1 MTSFTKTKKKTLKC
15 YVDAEGGGE
24 GGVEKAER
32 FETEPDENT
41 SAAERHVNYSSNKT
55 LGEVEY

>member
-1 MTSFTKTKKKTLKC
+1 MLMLKEEEK
-15 YVDAEGGGE
+15 D
-24 GGVEKAER
+24 GVEKAER
-32 FETEPDENT
+32 FEKEPDENT